1 MINKL
6 SSHIQPSQSVC
17 EMKKLVFLT
26 TMGLLFLS
34 LNAQNTDSI
43 WIVNNYTKIE
53 RMIPMRDGVRLFTS
67 IYIPV
72 DTSERHPILME
83 RTPYSCAPYGEGQFK
98 KYWYTYLK
106 YYMMEGYIMV
116 TQDVRGRWMSE
127 GEFVDVRPFIADKKT
142 NRDIDESSDTYD
154 AIDWLAKNIPYNN
167 GRVGVFGISYPGFYS
182 TMAAASNHPA
192 LVAVSPQAP
201 VTNWFIGDDFHHNGA
216 FFILDAFSFYPAMG
230 AGFGV
235 TRHHPTTAY
244 PETVD
249 IPVHDN
255 YKFYLETGALPAFA
269 KLAGDSVPFWKDLYS
284 HPDYDEWWKARDARN
299 ATKSLSP
306 AILWVGGHF
315 DAEDNWGAWNSYKAA
330 EAGNPGKEFNKIVMG
345 PWFHVQWAL
354 NDGTHLGNIEFG
366 SNTSIWYQQNIE
378 IPFFNYFLKGKG
390 GRPDIAEATIFI
402 TGENSWN
409 KFDRWPPDGTENR
422 NLYLQPSGK
431 LSWQLPQP
439 VSGFSEYTSDPS
451 KPVPY
456 TEDVHFTRT
465 RAYMIDDQRF
475 ADRRPDVL
483 SFSSDIL
490 ENDVTV
496 TGIVSADLFVSIS
509 TTDADFVV
517 KLIDVFPDDMSYN
530 EVNIYSEEDP
540 VLKYPMGGYEMLVHG
555 EVFRGRYRNSFEKPA
570 PFTPGKVEE
579 VKFNVGDVAHTF
591 RKGHRIMIQIQ
602 STWFPLVDRNPQSF
616 VNIYEAR
623 ESDFR
628 KATIRVWHNSRY
640 PGKIIMPVLN
650 RQ

>member
-1 MINKL
+1 
-6 SSHIQPSQSVC
+6 
-17 EMKKLVFLT
+17 MKKLIILT
-26 TMGLLFLS
+26 LAGALCLV

-53 RMIPMRDGVRLFTS
+53 RMVPMRDGIKLFTS
-67 IYIPV
+67 IYMPG

-83 RTPYSCAPYGEGQFK
+83 RTPYSCAPYGEDHFK
-98 KYWYTYLK
+98 QYWYTYLK

-127 GEFVDVRPFIADKKT
+127 GEFVDVRPFIPDKKT
-142 NRDIDESSDTYD
+142 RNDIDESSDTYD
-154 AIDWLAKNIPYNN
+154 AIDWLVKNIPYNN

-230 AGFGV
+230 ASFGV
-235 TRHHPTTAY
+235 TRHHPTTVY
-244 PETVD
+244 PHTIDV
-249 IPVHDN
+249 PVHDN

-269 KLAGDSVPFWKDLYS
+269 RLAGDSVPFWKDLYS
-284 HPDYDEWWKARDARN
+284 HPDYDDWWKARDARN
-299 ATKSLSP
+299 ATKSLMP
-306 AILWVGGHF
+306 AMLWIGGLF

-330 EAGNPGKEFNKIVMG
+330 EANNPGKEFNKIVMG
-345 PWFHVQWAL
+345 PWYHVQWATG
-354 NDGTHLGNIEFG
+354 DGTHLGNIEFG

-390 GRPDIAEATIFI
+390 NKPEIAEATVFI
-402 TGENSWN
+402 TGENTWN
-409 KFDRWPPDGTENR
+409 KFDSWPPAGTENR
-422 NLYLQPSGK
+422 NLYLQTEGK
-431 LSWQLPQP
+431 LSWQPPLTT
-439 VSGFSEYTSDPS
+439 SGFSEYTSDPL

-456 TEDVHFTRT
+456 TEDVHFART
-465 RAYMIDDQRF
+465 REYMTDDQRF

-483 SFSSDIL
+483 SFSTDIL
-490 ENDVTV
+490 DNDVTV
-496 TGIVSADLFVSIS
+496 TGVVTADLFVSIS

-517 KLIDVFPDDMSYN
+517 KLIDIFPDDLSYN

-555 EVFRGRYRNSFEKPA
+555 EVFRGRYRNSFEKPVA
-570 PFTPGKVEE
+570 FTPGRVEE

-591 RKGHRIMIQIQ
+591 KKGHRIMIQIQ
-602 STWFPLVDRNPQSF
+602 STWFPLVDRNPQKF
-616 VNIYEAR
+616 VNIYEAKD
-623 ESDFR
+623 SDFQ
-628 KATIRVWHNSRY
+628 KATIRVWHNTKY
-640 PGKIIMPVLN
+640 PGKIVMPVSGSY
-650 RQ
+650 